1 MANLLEETNI
11 GLCTVGGQVKLKVY
25 QGTKVH
31 VQLGGLAFVRA
42 KEDKKQT
49 NKQTNKN
56 KNNDD
61 RQMLSPELYLSL
73 VYQIWCFE
81 SINLNK

>member
-31 VQLGGLAFVRA
+31 VQLRGLAFAFVRA

-49 NKQTNKN
+49 NKQTNKQ
-56 KNNDD
+56 K
-61 RQMLSPELYLSL
+61 QK
-73 VYQIWCFE
+73 Q
-81 SINLNK
+81 KQ